1 MINDLIMFMISLEWG
16 FNLHLAGRPRDLL
29 VTANFRNLGLF
40 VCFVFLPLL
49 LLRITLII
57 FLCIC

>member
-29 VTANFRNLGLF
+29 VTASFRNLGLYI
-40 VCFVFLPLL
+40 CVFCVPPSLALAKL
-49 LLRITLII
+49 H
-57 FLCIC
+57 